1 MGGEE
6 KTSTKQGQ
14 TAAVLEVVSEV
25 KCIIARR
32 RVVERQELI
41 KPKQKFDMDL
51 RLKNVLYP

>member
-14 TAAVLEVVSEV
+14 TAAVLEVIAEV

-32 RVVERQELI
+32 KVVERQELI
-41 KPKQKFDMDL
+41 KSKQKCDINL
-51 RLKNVLYP
+51 R